1 MNLDLNYII
10 KINMSIISP
19 TNNTSLIITDFINYA
34 TSHLSTVSGLVNTVS
49 LYPPLATPGPGVLP
63 WASYSVVPPSP
74 VSTQLPNTD
83 LEMTLA
89 QSFAA
94 DSATMEGA
102 NINDST
108 SEGFQIPPDA
118 PPPSFEDIQNNEEN
132 FDTLILNEPDPVLN
146 EEDKP
151 KNDIERVPNYKT
163 NVKVPNEIILA
174 MRKYNIG
181 RDAIERAHI
190 LSQCEHESGGWNYKY
205 EVWGPTA
212 TQSGYE
218 GRDDLGNNQK
228 GDGYK
233 YRGRGYIQL
242 TGKANYKAYSKS
254 VGADILNSPD
264 LVATTYFAETP
275 CLYWIARKLSKYS
288 TGAET
293 SNIKAITKKING
305 GFNGLSDRIKK
316 FTKYWTELQKDETLW
331 S

>member
-63 WASYSVVPPSP
+63 WTSYSVVPPSP

-151 KNDIERVPNYKT
+151 KNYFISFCR
-163 NVKVPNEIILA
+163 IF
-174 MRKYNIG
+174 
-181 RDAIERAHI
+181 
-190 LSQCEHESGGWNYKY
+190 
-205 EVWGPTA
+205 
-212 TQSGYE
+212 
-218 GRDDLGNNQK
+218 
-228 GDGYK
+228 
-233 YRGRGYIQL
+233 
-242 TGKANYKAYSKS
+242 KS
-254 VGADILNSPD
+254 
-264 LVATTYFAETP
+264 F
-275 CLYWIARKLSKYS
+275 KL
-288 TGAET
+288 
-293 SNIKAITKKING
+293 
-305 GFNGLSDRIKK
+305 
-316 FTKYWTELQKDETLW
+316 
-331 S
+331 